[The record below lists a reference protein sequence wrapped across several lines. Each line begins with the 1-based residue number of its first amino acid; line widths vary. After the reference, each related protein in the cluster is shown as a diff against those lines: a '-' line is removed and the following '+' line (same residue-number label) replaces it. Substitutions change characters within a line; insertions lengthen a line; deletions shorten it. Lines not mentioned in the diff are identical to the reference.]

1 MRFVDTNVFLRY
13 LTNDDPIKA
22 QDCRRLFQ
30 QAELGREQLTTC
42 EAVIGEILYV
52 LCSPR
57 LYKLSHPDAVA
68 RLRPLVILREL
79 HLPRK
84 QVYLRAL
91 DLFASHDFLDI
102 EDTLIVAHMENR
114 GLQELLSYDAD
125 FDRVAGVTRQEP

>member
-1 MRFVDTNVFLRY
+1 
-13 LTNDDPIKA
+13 
-22 QDCRRLFQ
+22 
-30 QAELGREQLTTC
+30 
-42 EAVIGEILYV
+42 VIGEVLYV
-52 LCSPR
+52 LYSPR

-102 EDTLIVAHMENR
+102 EDALIVAHMENR